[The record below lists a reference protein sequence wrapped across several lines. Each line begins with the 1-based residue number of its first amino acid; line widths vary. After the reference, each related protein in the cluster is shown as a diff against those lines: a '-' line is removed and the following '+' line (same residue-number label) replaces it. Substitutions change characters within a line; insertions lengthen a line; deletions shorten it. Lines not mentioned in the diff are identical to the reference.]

1 MCVCVSSSKADR
13 DRKREVMTTKI
24 MTVVVVVVVLLVAC
38 WPMHSAAS
46 ESASVKRDAHCSEGD
61 WSCVTREML
70 AVIDEEFAAVG
81 NRTGTNIRQ
90 EYLTSI
96 KYYAEYTNDP
106 AWLRCS
112 KIDFGSFVGLDNKV
126 LQDEIAN
133 LSLLKL
139 CDPKTG
145 TKKEDATC
153 LAFWAASM
161 SQLHINQYTYI
172 CAYANRVTASMLTE
186 TDTQE
191 CYSSVHL

>member
-1 MCVCVSSSKADR
+1 
-13 DRKREVMTTKI
+13 MTTKI
-24 MTVVVVVVVLLVAC
+24 MTVVVVVVVVLVAC
-38 WPMHSAAS
+38 WPMHSVAS
-46 ESASVKRDAHCSEGD
+46 ESTSVKRDAHCSEGD
-61 WSCVTREML
+61 WPCVTREML

-81 NRTGTNIRQ
+81 NRTGTNIR
-90 EYLTSI
+90 EAYLSAEEVTTQ
-96 KYYAEYTNDP
+96 YANNP